1 MIINVYDNKD
11 FINYMLHTCLDAR
24 KMKTLIP
31 DALASSKAWNKW
43 SVNLPQA
50 SFLPQQR
57 WQLKSWHVQYTL
69 TSKRT
74 LLYEINAVHVAGVCQ
89 NSSLI

>member
-1 MIINVYDNKD
+1 MHNIKYVMIINVNDYKD
-11 FINYMLHTCLDAR
+11 FINYMLHTCLDAC
-24 KMKTLIP
+24 KTKTLI
-31 DALASSKAWNKW
+31 
-43 SVNLPQA
+43 PQA

-57 WQLKSWHVQYTL
+57 WQLKSWHVQSTL
-69 TSKRT
+69 TSKRI